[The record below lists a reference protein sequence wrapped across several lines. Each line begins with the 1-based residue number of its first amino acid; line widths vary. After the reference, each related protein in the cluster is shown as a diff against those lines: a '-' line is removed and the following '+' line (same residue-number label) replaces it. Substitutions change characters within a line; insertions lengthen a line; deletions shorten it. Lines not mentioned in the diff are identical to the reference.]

1 MNAAPPWVQGILNRF
16 DDVERTGD
24 GWKSFCKS
32 HLDRNKRSLSWNIG
46 KDGRLLVNCF
56 TGCTADQIMVAVQLT
71 TKDLFAPGSQN
82 GSRGPEGCTLADY
95 ARAKNIPVDFLES
108 LGAADTDWF
117 GRPAVKIPYW
127 DEQRS
132 NPAIR
137 FRVALK
143 SSSDAF
149 RWQKGA
155 TVRLYGLDRLQE
167 MWARGYAILVEGE
180 SDAQTLW
187 FHDEPALG
195 IPGATNW
202 RETRDAS
209 KVDGFKRIFVVIEG
223 DLGGSAVEN
232 WLMTSRIRDRV
243 STIGL
248 GELKDPSGLYLDDPE
263 RFLERWSQALESAM
277 PWAEHA
283 REIAD
288 RSAAKV
294 DRGMVT
300 KVLPVDGKTRL
311 ILEADLMTRKSTG
324 IHGRLTTSY
333 QTGAVNGS
341 SPATAADT
349 TYLRHTWPN
358 FDRDPDRLRF
368 ANAVHKKLK
377 WMLGDKSFSLA
388 AEKMQHELDVFCY
401 EAWPAFNSRMKPEV
415 GHGDSANNAVNF
427 LAEPYVAEDMSHFL
441 FGEAGSGKSWTALL
455 LAVSINSGSNAIWNT
470 QTAKVLYVN
479 LERSRSSML
488 SRLEGVNI
496 CAGLAPDAGLL
507 FLHGKG
513 GSLVDIHDH
522 IRDAVNNDGVEMVF
536 LDSLSRA
543 GAGDLNENHTANE
556 IIDRLSNL
564 VPTWLAIAH
573 SPRGDNSHIF
583 GSSMYDNAADAVL
596 RLTSEKEDQRGT
608 RRGVLLELLKENDL
622 KPTPPSMYV
631 YEYDHWGIKSVT
643 GADPADFPT
652 LAEAAPKS
660 KDQLLRE
667 FVSGEPNA
675 RTTTTEAAK
684 KTGLNPT
691 FVSRQFTKSGD
702 YVLVNK
708 DSHSKWYALKA

>member
-1 MNAAPPWVQGILNRF
+1 
-16 DDVERTGD
+16 
-24 GWKSFCKS
+24 
-32 HLDRNKRSLSWNIG
+32 
-46 KDGRLLVNCF
+46 
-56 TGCTADQIMVAVQLT
+56 
-71 TKDLFAPGSQN
+71 
-82 GSRGPEGCTLADY
+82 
-95 ARAKNIPVDFLES
+95 
-108 LGAADTDWF
+108 
-117 GRPAVKIPYW
+117 
-127 DEQRS
+127 
-132 NPAIR
+132 
-137 FRVALK
+137 
-143 SSSDAF
+143 
-149 RWQKGA
+149 
-155 TVRLYGLDRLQE
+155 
-167 MWARGYAILVEGE
+167 
-180 SDAQTLW
+180 
-187 FHDEPALG
+187 
-195 IPGATNW
+195 
-202 RETRDAS
+202 
-209 KVDGFKRIFVVIEG
+209 
-223 DLGGSAVEN
+223 
-232 WLMTSRIRDRV
+232 
-243 STIGL
+243 
-248 GELKDPSGLYLDDPE
+248 
-263 RFLERWSQALESAM
+263 
-277 PWAEHA
+277 
-283 REIAD
+283 
-288 RSAAKV
+288 
-294 DRGMVT
+294 
-300 KVLPVDGKTRL
+300 
-311 ILEADLMTRKSTG
+311 
-324 IHGRLTTSY
+324 
-333 QTGAVNGS
+333 
-341 SPATAADT
+341 
-349 TYLRHTWPN
+349 
-358 FDRDPDRLRF
+358 
-368 ANAVHKKLK
+368 
-377 WMLGDKSFSLA
+377 MLGDKSFSLA

-536 LDSLSRA
+536 LSGPRQDHHVDSLSRA
-543 GAGDLNENHTANE
+543 AWCGARSLPSKSLPGAGDLNENVHTANE